1 MKLVASESLNF
12 AVFRT
17 AFEQGKELG
26 EEEEI
31 TTQTLIESMQN
42 FGRRTGVDV
51 RPSMGWGTLLQAIYE
66 EVAES
71 STVAPTFYTDFPET
85 SPLTRQQRKDP
96 LLTEKGDLIVFGSE
110 LATACSE
117 LVDPVFQR
125 KRLLAALSGYVLVCR

>member
-85 SPLTRQQRKDP
+85 SPLTRQPTAEERSASDREVGP
-96 LLTEKGDLIVFGSE
+96 HRLRIRTGHGLLRARRS
-110 LATACSE
+110 
-117 LVDPVFQR
+117 
-125 KRLLAALSGYVLVCR
+125 RLPT